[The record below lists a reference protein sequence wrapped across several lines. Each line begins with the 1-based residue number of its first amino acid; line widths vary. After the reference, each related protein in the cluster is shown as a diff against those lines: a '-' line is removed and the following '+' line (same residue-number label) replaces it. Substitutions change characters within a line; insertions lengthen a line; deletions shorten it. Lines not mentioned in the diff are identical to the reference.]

1 MKKEQNKE
9 QITFKGTV
17 VRDVYTSERF
27 SVYAMD
33 VDRDKYPYAKL
44 NQYHN
49 VSICGELPALTNGI
63 EYEVVATED
72 MGKYGVSYRVVSIRR
87 DEPLTKQGVRSFL
100 EEIISPNLA
109 YALSEAYPDIIERV
123 KNGRLDDID
132 LSKMYG
138 IGEKNFERIVKA
150 ITENFYLSDLA
161 AEFGGILT
169 MKMLRRIYN
178 TYHSVDMLKDKLLKA
193 PYSTL
198 TRVSGVGFKTA
209 DDKIIAMQDEGVL
222 DFGFDIKTSVDR
234 CLSCIT
240 YLLEQNEDEGHT
252 KMNLVELRKQVN
264 DMTPTCADRFVEAI
278 SDDSIYYNKERLE
291 VALQK
296 THDMEEDIAKTI
308 FKNLYN
314 DNTWECGVEKYRN
327 VGEFNLSDEQ
337 LSVVDNVCKHTI
349 SILNGS
355 AGSGKSAS
363 TQAIINMLE
372 DQSKTYILLAPTGK
386 AAKVLADFT
395 KRQASTVHRG
405 LGYNPDGGWAFNA
418 NHKLMVD
425 IVIVDEVSM
434 VDVWLF
440 WHLIDAIDFSRTKLL
455 MIGDNS
461 QLPSVGCGNLL
472 HDFMESNLI
481 PTVTLTKI
489 FRYGEG
495 GLMRV
500 ATDVRMGKSYL
511 NNAMKGT
518 ATSFGVNRDYTFVDI
533 PSEKIPQSAVTM
545 YKRLLDNGNSINDIQ
560 VITAKNVGLYG
571 TVKLNAMLQKVA
583 NPNYGSNNFFKYGD
597 ALYFVG
603 DLVVECTNNYNAP
616 LSPDYMSPEELA
628 AAEMADKDEW
638 PTAFVANGETG
649 TIKEIGRNM
658 VDIDFDGIVV
668 RYDREMMNLVKLGYA
683 ITCHKS
689 QGSSINNVILLTP
702 QADIFML
709 NSNLL
714 YVGCT
719 RARSKCI
726 HLGSVDT
733 VNKVIRKK
741 ANLTRHTFMQQ
752 MLKELSIMEK
762 ACRATYGK

>member
-1 MKKEQNKE
+1 MNKELNKE

-109 YALSEAYPDIIERV
+109 YTLFEAYPDIIERV
-123 KNGRLDDID
+123 KNDRLDDID

-178 TYHSVDMLKDKLLKA
+178 TYHSVDVLKDKLLKA

-198 TRVSGVGFKTA
+198 TRVSGIGFKTA

-314 DNTWECGVEKYRN
+314 DNTWECDVEKYRN

-372 DQSKTYILLAPTGK
+372 DQGKTYILLAPTGK

-395 KRQASTVHRG
+395 KRPASTVHRG
-405 LGYNPDGGWAFNA
+405 LGYNPDGGWTFNA
-418 NHKLMVD
+418 GHKLMAD

-511 NNAMKGT
+511 SNAMKGT
-518 ATSFGVNRDYTFVDI
+518 ATSFGVNRDYTFIDI
-533 PSEKIPQSAVTM
+533 PSEKIPQSAVAM
-545 YKRLLDNGNSINDIQ
+545 YKRLLENGNSINDIQ
-560 VITAKNVGLYG
+560 VITAKNVGSYG

-583 NPNYGSNNFFKYGD
+583 NPNYGSNNFFKHGD

-603 DLVVECTNNYNAP
+603 DLVIECANNYNAP

-649 TIKEIGRNM
+649 TIKQIGRNV
-658 VDIDFDGIVV
+658 VDIEFDGIVV

-719 RARSKCI
+719 RARNKCI

-733 VNKVIRKK
+733 VNRVIKKK

-752 MLKELSIMEK
+752 MLKELSIMKK
-762 ACRATYGK
+762 ACNIIDEQ

>member
-109 YALSEAYPDIIERV
+109 YTLSEAYPDIIERV
-123 KNGRLDDID
+123 KNDRLDDID

-198 TRVSGVGFKTA
+198 TRVSGIGFKTA

-264 DMTPTCADRFVEAI
+264 DMTPTCADKFVEAI

-314 DNTWECGVEKYRN
+314 NNTWECDVKKYRN

-372 DQSKTYILLAPTGK
+372 DQGKTYILLAPTGK

-395 KRQASTVHRG
+395 KRPASTVHRG

-418 NHKLMVD
+418 SHKLMAD

-500 ATDVRMGKSYL
+500 ATDVRTGKSYL
-511 NNAMKGT
+511 SNAMKGT
-518 ATSFGVNRDYTFVDI
+518 ATSFGVNRDYTFIDI
-533 PSEKIPQSAVTM
+533 PSEKIPQSAVAM
-545 YKRLLDNGNSINDIQ
+545 YKRLLENGNSINDIQ
-560 VITAKNVGLYG
+560 VITAKNVGSYG

-583 NPNYGSNNFFKYGD
+583 NPNYGSNNFFKHGD

-603 DLVVECTNNYNAP
+603 DLVVECANNYNAP

-649 TIKEIGRNM
+649 TIKQIGRNV
-658 VDIDFDGIVV
+658 VDIDFDGIIV

-719 RARSKCI
+719 RARNKCI

-733 VNKVIRKK
+733 VNRVIKKK

-752 MLKELSIMEK
+752 MLKELSIMKK
-762 ACRATYGK
+762 ACNIIDEQ

>member
-9 QITFKGTV
+9 QITFKGTI

-109 YALSEAYPDIIERV
+109 YTLSEAYPDIIERV

-222 DFGFDIKTSVDR
+222 NFGFDIKTSVDR
-234 CLSCIT
+234 CLSCVT
-240 YLLEQNEDEGHT
+240 YLLGQNEDEGHT

-264 DMTPTCADRFVEAI
+264 DMTPTCVDRFVEAI

-762 ACRATYGK
+762 ACRTTYGQ

>member
-1 MKKEQNKE
+1 MNKELNKE

-109 YALSEAYPDIIERV
+109 YTLSEAYPDIIERV

-198 TRVSGVGFKTA
+198 TRVSGIGFKTA

-511 NNAMKGT
+511 SNAMKGT

>member
-1 MKKEQNKE
+1 MKKEQSNE
-9 QITFKGTV
+9 FVTFKGTV
-17 VRDVYTSERF
+17 VRAVYTSDRF
-27 SVYAMD
+27 SVYAMS
-33 VDRDKYPYAKL
+33 VDRLKYPCAKL
-44 NQYHN
+44 NQYCN

-63 EYEVVATED
+63 EYEVVATEE
-72 MGKYGVSYRVVSIRR
+72 MGKYGVSYRVSSIRR
-87 DEPLTKQGVRSFL
+87 DEPMTKQGVRSFL
-100 EEIISPNLA
+100 EEITSPSRA
-109 YALSEAYPDIIERV
+109 YILSEAYPDIIERV
-123 KNGRLDDID
+123 KDNRLDDID
-132 LSKMYG
+132 LSKMPG
-138 IGEKNFERIVKA
+138 IGEKSLEKIIKA
-150 ITENFYLSDLA
+150 ITDNFYLSDLA

-169 MKMLRRIYN
+169 MSMLRRIYD
-178 TYHSVDMLKDKLLKA
+178 TYNSVDLLKEKLLKA

-198 TRVSGVGFKTA
+198 TKVSGIGFKIA
-209 DDKIIAMQDEGVL
+209 DDKIIAMQNEGVL

-240 YLLEQNEDEGHT
+240 YLLEQNENDGHT
-252 KMNLVELRKQVN
+252 KMNLTELHKQVN
-264 DMTPTCADRFVEAI
+264 DLTPSCVDKFAEAI
-278 SDDSIYYNKERLE
+278 MDDSIYYDKDRLE
-291 VALQK
+291 IALK
-296 THDMEEDIAKTI
+296 RTYDMEWDIARTI
-308 FKNLYN
+308 FGNLNN
-314 DNTWECGVEKYRN
+314 DNVWTCNTEKYRN
-327 VGEFNLSDEQ
+327 VGDFDLSDEQ
-337 LSVVDNVCKHTI
+337 LSVVDNVCKHSI

-363 TQAIINMLE
+363 TQAIIRMLE
-372 DQSKTYILLAPTGK
+372 DQGRTYALFAPTGK

-395 KRQASTVHRG
+395 NRPASTIHRG
-405 LGYNPDGGWAFNA
+405 LGYNPESGWVFNSQ
-418 NHKLMVD
+418 NKLMKD

-472 HDFMESNLI
+472 HDFMQSNLI

-489 FRYGEG
+489 FRYGDG
-495 GLMRV
+495 GLMKV
-500 ATDVRMGKSYL
+500 ATDIRMGKNYL
-511 NNAMKGT
+511 NKSMKGT

-533 PSEKIPQSAVTM
+533 PSEKIVQSAVAM
-545 YKRLLDNGNSINDIQ
+545 YKKMLNNGSSINDIQ
-560 VITAKNVGLYG
+560 VITAKNVGVYG

-583 NPNYGSNNFFKYGD
+583 NPNYGSDRFFKCGD
-597 ALYFVG
+597 AVYFIG
-603 DLVVECTNNYNAP
+603 DLVVECANNYKAP
-616 LSPDYMSPEELA
+616 LSPEYMSQEELA
-628 AAEMADKDEW
+628 TARMADNDEW

-649 TIKEIGRNM
+649 TIVGINNGT

-668 RYDREMMNLVKLGYA
+668 RYDRDMMNIVKLGYA

-689 QGSSINNVILLTP
+689 QGSSINNVVLLTP
-702 QADIFML
+702 QADVFML

-719 RARSKCI
+719 RARNVCV

-752 MLKELSIMEK
+752 MLRMLSYEESV
-762 ACRATYGK
+762 

>member
-1 MKKEQNKE
+1 MNKELNKE
-9 QITFKGTV
+9 QVTFKGTV

-234 CLSCIT
+234 CLSCVT